1 MAAKLYVGNLTYGTT
16 DSTLNEMFTP
26 YGTVRSAQVINDRET
41 GQSKGF
47 GFVEMSNDGE
57 AQAAIAGLN
66 GNQVD
71 GRSLTVNEAKPKE
84 ARAGSRPGG
93 NSYGSGGNRSY

>member
-16 DSTLNEMFTP
+16 DSTLNVMFTP

-57 AQAAIAGLN
+57 PQAAIAGLN

-71 GRSLTVNEAKPKE
+71 GRSLTVNEARPKE
-84 ARAGSRPGG
+84 SRAGSRPGG
-93 NSYGSGGNRSY
+93 NSYGGGGNRSY

>member
-16 DSTLNEMFTP
+16 DATLNEMFTP
-26 YGTVRSAQVINDRET
+26 YGTVRSSQIITDRET

-66 GNQVD
+66 GNQVG
-71 GRSLTVNEAKPKE
+71 GRSLTVNAAKPKTD
-84 ARAGSRPGG
+84 RAGARPGRG
-93 NSYGSGGNRSY
+93 YGSY